1 MAATY
6 AGVASRSVDGSRNRD
21 SSVSSDQ
28 RREIQ
33 GAVVAPSSDASAG
46 FPAIDIEGDMDKL
59 LNVPPS
65 GDRDDRA
72 NSDSLFNVDRL
83 LEKAPQ
89 SIWQPN
95 AVVQRHRRKATLY
108 WLLLLLGYA
117 VYIGLVDPVD
127 VVAAMGGKPFR
138 A

>member
-6 AGVASRSVDGSRNRD
+6 AGVASRSVDGSRNCD

-28 RREIQ
+28 RRVILIQ

-65 GDRDDRA
+65 GDRDDRG

-117 VYIGLVDPVD
+117 VYIGLVSESCPSS
-127 VVAAMGGKPFR
+127 PR
-138 A
+138 ATAL